1 MSSSDA
7 SRHCIYT
14 YVRDTGS
21 GDSIGEEVL
30 CGIVRVF
37 AFLIAIHPHTEA
49 WVSGKLSVYGTSR
62 FLGVG
67 VHRCNVPSIISFSHE
82 INFSYVSTSTVE
94 LWVKI

>member
-1 MSSSDA
+1 MSSSDV
-7 SRHCIYT
+7 SSHCIYS

-21 GDSIGEEVL
+21 GDSVGEEVL

-49 WVSGKLSVYGTSR
+49 WIGGKLSVYGTSR

-67 VHRCNVPSIISFSHE
+67 FDRCNVPSIYYF
-82 INFSYVSTSTVE
+82 
-94 LWVKI
+94 LQP